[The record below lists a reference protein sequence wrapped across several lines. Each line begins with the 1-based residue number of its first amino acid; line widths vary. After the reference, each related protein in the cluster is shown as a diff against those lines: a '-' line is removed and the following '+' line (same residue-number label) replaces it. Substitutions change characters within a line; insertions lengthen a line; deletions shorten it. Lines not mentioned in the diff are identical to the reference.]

1 MREGSQ
7 HIFPT
12 LWTGMPKLLVSTTVT
27 GAEPAAL
34 PGLPLLRVN
43 LSGEHPPRADGQARP
58 PSDVLLAVVASEAEA
73 QRLLDWFTEAGEAR
87 PAIHQASD
95 ISAATPALLHALQSL
110 AEGAVRREAAL
121 RAALFI
127 AREEAEDTREV
138 LRDLQNRAIG
148 AIGPDIRRL
157 RLERTPL
164 GPDAERALSG
174 RFALD
179 TMTGAALTGI
189 AAIAL
194 HLAGHRMA
202 AEERLVVQLTGAE
215 SGRIEG
221 EWEVP
226 GEALPPGGWLFL
238 DCPLPLPRIRET
250 AQLRISGTLAAGS
263 RIALSEA
270 EFETETGEIET
281 SIAFRLYTA
290 ETVQHVAS
298 PHWRARGAAW
308 PGARPQALPIAA
320 LEGARLLAG
329 KALEA
334 RGSLPLRL
342 RVTGGTSLL
351 LLLPDVGLA
360 GIGEV
365 LARLRCTGGEAAQLR
380 AGLALLPGALPVPEE
395 PEAALAATTL
405 WSARVAPDP
414 VEALLRLPLAGAVA
428 RTAHLLIALR
438 HLGTDPMD
446 FISAELDGVHL
457 IPLGEPPGPEP
468 RALFGTAPPDP
479 GSSVGFARLRLD
491 EVYQDANYRHLDVS
505 IEELRVGAA
514 AWPHV
519 KFKLSEMRGVQ
530 ALEFRRGPGWPEIF
544 QRFPD
549 AKRDAYGEVW
559 RLGDLA
565 RAPAL
570 IAALLQE
577 VDRLLLSTLVGL
589 LPHLVQTLAT
599 QGAIT
604 PEAAASWRLTR
615 PAPSAGGADG

>member
-1 MREGSQ
+1 MQEAGQ
-7 HIFPT
+7 HMFPA
-12 LWTGMPKLLVSTTVT
+12 LWTGMPKLLVSAAVT
-27 GAEPAAL
+27 GAEPALL

-43 LSGEHPPRADGQARP
+43 LAGDHPPQAEGQARP

-73 QRLLDWFTEAGEAR
+73 ARLLTWFAAAGEAT
-87 PAIHQASD
+87 PAIHQAGAM
-95 ISAATPALLHALQSL
+95 SAAMPALVLALQSL

-121 RAALFI
+121 RAALVA

-148 AIGPDIRRL
+148 EIGPDIRRL
-157 RLERTPL
+157 RLERMPL
-164 GPDAERALSG
+164 GPDAERGLSG
-174 RFALD
+174 HFTLD
-179 TMTGAALTGI
+179 IMTGAALTGI
-189 AAIAL
+189 AAVAL

-202 AEERLVVQLTGAE
+202 PEERLVVQLIGAE
-215 SGRIEG
+215 SGRVQG
-221 EWEVP
+221 EWAVP
-226 GEALPPGGWLFL
+226 GEALPNGGWLFL

-250 AQLRISGTLAAGS
+250 AQLRLSGTLGAGS

-298 PHWRARGAAW
+298 PHWRAGGAAW
-308 PGARPQALPIAA
+308 PGPRPHALPIAT
-320 LEGARLLAG
+320 LEAARLLAG
-329 KALEA
+329 EA
-334 RGSLPLRL
+334 PEPRGNLPLRL

-351 LLLPDVGLA
+351 LLLPALA
-360 GIGEV
+360 LADIGEV

-380 AGLALLPGALPVPEE
+380 AALALLPGAQPMPET
-395 PEAALAATTL
+395 PEAALAAATL
-405 WSARVAPDP
+405 WSAPAAPEP
-414 VEALLRLPLAGAVA
+414 VEALLRLPLAGTMAGA
-428 RTAHLLIALR
+428 AHLLIALR
-438 HLGTDPMD
+438 HLGTDPLD

-457 IPLGEPPGPEP
+457 IPLGEAPGPAP
-468 RALFGTAPPDP
+468 RALFGTAAP
-479 GSSVGFARLRLD
+479 GQASTVEFARLRLD
-491 EVYQDANYRHLDVS
+491 EVYQDANYRHLDLS
-505 IEELRVGAA
+505 IEELRAGAA

-530 ALEFRRGPGWPEIF
+530 ALEFRRGPGWPEMF
-544 QRFPD
+544 RRFPE

-570 IAALLQE
+570 IAALPQE
-577 VDRLLLSTLVGL
+577 VDRLLLTTLVGL

-599 QGAIT
+599 QRAIT

-615 PAPSAGGADG
+615 SAPRPGGADG